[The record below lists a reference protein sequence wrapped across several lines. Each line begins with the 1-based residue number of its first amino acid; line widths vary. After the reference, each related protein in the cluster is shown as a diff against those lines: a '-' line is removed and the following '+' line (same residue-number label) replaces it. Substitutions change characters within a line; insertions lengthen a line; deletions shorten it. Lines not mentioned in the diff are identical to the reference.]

1 LYIWKFTVFES
12 FFYSY
17 TNSFFI

>member
-1 LYIWKFTVFES
+1 LYIWKFVIFES
-12 FFYSY
+12 FYYSY

>member
-1 LYIWKFTVFES
+1 LYIWKFVIFES